1 MKGRLRIRD
10 RTSEREVELS
20 RGISYIGSPLDGQL
34 TVGSDVPDQ
43 SGLSLQW
50 DPRHAT
56 WILQVAFALSMPAS
70 VNGRGINPGEE
81 IPLSNLDT
89 LVLPDAMIQFQR
101 VLAPPMRAGHATSRI
116 ALDSQPLAI
125 GRGDLQRT
133 GDPNHIDLDPEEHVI
148 SRLHAVI
155 ECEADEY
162 FIRDTS
168 RTGTELNGRALVR
181 ERLVFGDRFR
191 IAGYIFEFLG
201 DAISRIEPELTG
213 TITARDVTVVAGGN
227 AILESVSLNI
237 VAGEFIGVLGGSGQ
251 GKSTLLNAL
260 CGIRPPTAG
269 DVRIGGLPLSDR
281 ERMRE
286 IGIGYVPQDDIVHKE
301 LTVTEAITFSARLR
315 LKLSPRETR
324 ALVER
329 VMARLGLAEHAAKRI
344 WDLSG
349 GQRKRVSIA
358 IELLANPS
366 VLFLDE
372 PSSGLDP
379 ATEEALMT
387 LLQSLTLT
395 KLTVVCT
402 THVLQKAYLFDRL
415 VFLQGGRLV
424 FAGNSDEARSHFLLG
439 DTEQETTGLELS
451 PLERIYACL
460 AKSDKPAAEWEA
472 EFKESQF
479 ASRAFPFVAYR
490 VAPETS
496 DESLGQLRVPAIRS
510 FALLVAR
517 QWRIVR
523 SDLLNIAFLLVQPLL
538 IGLLVGWVADK
549 SAMRMFLCVVATM
562 WFGCSNGAQQ
572 IVGELPIFRRERISG
587 QGLNTYIFS
596 KIGFL
601 SLISVIQSL
610 VLLVTTFAVAG
621 LFHPEDIDRA
631 SAMTDLSRSYTLG
644 ADEAAFE
651 QSGDEAFSAVDLEH
665 PNVTPAPRIAQASA
679 APTKKPP
686 SKFVLSALLSAG
698 KFFQITQHILDSRP
712 RLLTRED
719 GTPLRDEKGKLVI
732 LPGISIATLFSANL
746 GLRFAA
752 VVAAAV
758 VSVGIGLMISALVAN
773 TTQAVLW
780 VPLVLIP
787 QILLGGIVVQ
797 VPDMSRSVRV
807 FSELMPSFAAQR
819 IMDVGS
825 LYGHA
830 VPLLSNRTKTP
841 VFLTSRGE
849 KERVEWT
856 DNGRSFSEV
865 FDKLSLVNTSF
876 QNVLVIPDRL
886 GQHKRVGE
894 RSEDGLHMEY
904 RDTVENRRDVR
915 LSKGTI
921 FRSLRPFETSGL
933 VLVVW
938 TAMSYGVIY
947 LGLRSKQTRK

>member
-10 RTSEREVELS
+10 RTDEREIELT
-20 RGISYIGSPLDGQL
+20 REEAHIGSSANSQI
-34 TVGSDVPDQ
+34 TVGRDSATQ

-50 DPRHAT
+50 EARHAT
-56 WILQVAFALSMPAS
+56 WVLHVALALSTPAT
-70 VNGRGINPGEE
+70 VNARPVNPGEE

-89 LVLPDAMIQFQR
+89 IELPGALIQFQR
-101 VLAPPMRAGHATSRI
+101 VLAPPTRAGHPASRVT
-116 ALDSQPLAI
+116 LDSQPLVI
-125 GRGDLQRT
+125 GRGDLQKP
-133 GDPNHIDLDPEEHVI
+133 GEPSHLDLDPEENVI
-148 SRLHAVI
+148 SRSHVVI
-155 ECEADEY
+155 ECDAHEY

-191 IAGYIFEFLG
+191 IAGYMFEFLG
-201 DAISRIEPELTG
+201 DAISRIEPESTG
-213 TITARDVTVVAGGN
+213 SITARDVTVVAGSKP
-227 AILESVSLNI
+227 ILENVSLNI
-237 VAGEFIGVLGGSGQ
+237 AAGEFIGVLGGSGQ

-260 CGIRPPTAG
+260 CGIRPPTSG
-269 DVRIGGLPLSDR
+269 DVRIGGVPLTDR
-281 ERMRE
+281 ERLRE

-315 LKLSPRETR
+315 LKLSPREIR

-329 VMARLGLAEHAAKRI
+329 VTARLGLAEHAAKRI
-344 WDLSG
+344 SDLSG

-415 VFLQGGRLV
+415 LFIQGGRLV
-424 FAGNSDEARSHFLLG
+424 FAGNSDEARRHFLLG
-439 DTEQETTGLELS
+439 NAEETTVLELS
-451 PLERIYACL
+451 PLERVYACL
-460 AKSDKPAAEWEA
+460 ANSGKPAAEWET

-479 ASRAFPFVAYR
+479 APRAFPLIGQGA
-490 VAPETS
+490 APETTDDS
-496 DESLGQLRVPAIRS
+496 SGRLSVPALRS
-510 FALLVAR
+510 FALLVLR

-523 SDLLNIAFLLVQPLL
+523 SDILNIAFLLVQPLL

-596 KIGFL
+596 KLGFL
-601 SLISVIQSL
+601 SLVSVLQAL
-610 VLLVTTFAVAG
+610 VLLITTFTSAR
-621 LFHPEDIDRA
+621 LFHPEDIDRD
-631 SAMTDLSRSYTLG
+631 SAMTELTRSYTLG
-644 ADEAAFE
+644 ADEAEAG
-651 QSGDEAFSAVDLEH
+651 QSEDAGFDAVDLEH
-665 PNVTPAPRIAQASA
+665 PAATPAASVSHA
-679 APTKKPP
+679 ARPPVKKPP
-686 SKFVLSALLSAG
+686 GKFALNAMLSIG

-712 RLLTRED
+712 RLLEKED
-719 GTPLRDEKGKLVI
+719 GTPLRDEKGTLVV
-732 LPGISIATLFSANL
+732 LPGMSIPGLLAANL
-746 GLRFAA
+746 GLRLAA
-752 VVAAAV
+752 VIAAAV
-758 VSVGIGLMISALVAN
+758 VSVAIGLMISALVAN

-787 QILLGGIVVQ
+787 QILFGGIVVQ
-797 VPDMSRSVRV
+797 VPDMSRSVRL
-807 FSELMPSFAAQR
+807 FSQLMPSFTAQR

-825 LYGHA
+825 IYGLA

-856 DNGRSFSEV
+856 DNDRSFSEV

-886 GQHKRVGE
+886 GQHKRVGD

-904 RDTVENRRDVR
+904 RDTVETRRDVR
-915 LSKGTI
+915 FSKGTI
-921 FRSLRPFETSGL
+921 FRSLQSFQTS
-933 VLVVW
+933 VLILAFW
-938 TAMSYGVIY
+938 TLLSYAVIY
-947 LGLRSKQTRK
+947 FGLKSKQTSK